1 MTRSTTR
8 TRLSAASLIAVLAL
22 SGTALAACGSEDNND
37 NGSAN
42 SSSTTASH
50 DHAAQAGLQA
60 AMRTLWIQ
68 HMEWTWSTV
77 TAFAN
82 GSPSVQADLERL
94 LRNQADI
101 GNAIEPYYGKDAA
114 KQLTDLLTVHIN
126 QAVPVLNA
134 AKVGDNAALDKALED
149 WYGNAQDIA
158 DFLAKANPDNWPQAT
173 VRDMMK
179 GHIDMTVGYASDIL
193 GAKSQDAVKKYDE
206 AEEHM
211 IHLADTLTLG
221 IIAQF
226 PDKF

>member
-42 SSSTTASH
+42 SSETNASH

-77 TAFAN
+77 TAFAAD
-82 GSPSVQADLERL
+82 SASLQADLDRL

-101 GNAIEPYYGKDAA
+101 GNAIEPYYGKNAA

-134 AKVGDNAALDKALED
+134 AKADDKAALDKALDD

-211 IHLADTLTLG
+211 IHLADTLTQG